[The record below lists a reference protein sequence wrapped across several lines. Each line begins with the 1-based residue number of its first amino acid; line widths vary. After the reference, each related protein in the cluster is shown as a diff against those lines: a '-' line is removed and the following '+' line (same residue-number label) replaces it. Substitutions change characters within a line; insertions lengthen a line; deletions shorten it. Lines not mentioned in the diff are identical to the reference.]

1 MPLPRKN
8 RLTDKKDFDMVF
20 KEGNAVKGN
29 FLFIK
34 YKKNT
39 LTNSRVA
46 FIVPIKVAGNAANR
60 NRIKRIFSEQIRKKI
75 TDFKSKYDIVIT
87 LKRKEKEDSLKHE
100 LMDLL
105 N

>member
-8 RLTDKKDFDMVF
+8 RLTDKKDFDSVF

-39 LTNSRVA
+39 LANSRAA
-46 FIVPIKVAGNAANR
+46 FIVPIKVAGNAAKR
-60 NRIKRIFSEQIRKKI
+60 NRLKRILSEQIRHKI
-75 TDFKSKYDIVIT
+75 TDFKSKYDMVLT
-87 LKRKEKEDSLKHE
+87 LKRKEKDDILKR
-100 LMDLL
+100 
-105 N
+105 